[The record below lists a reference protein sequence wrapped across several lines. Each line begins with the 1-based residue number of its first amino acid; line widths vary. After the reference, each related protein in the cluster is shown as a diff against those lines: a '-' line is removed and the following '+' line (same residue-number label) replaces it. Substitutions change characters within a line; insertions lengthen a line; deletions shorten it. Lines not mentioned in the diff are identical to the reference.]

1 MIKHEFRNEDK
12 IKANLEETKELR
24 LEYEYLNSKVYDR
37 NGNRMDEIEKL
48 LDEKNKEFFNLIR
61 YKNWIYTLEDLK
73 RRF

>member
-37 NGNRMDEIEKL
+37 NGKRMDEIEKL
-48 LDEKNKEFFNLIR
+48 LDEKNKEFFNYI
-61 YKNWIYTLEDLK
+61 N
-73 RRF
+73 

>member
-1 MIKHEFRNEDK
+1 MIKHEDRNEDK

-48 LDEKNKEFFNLIR
+48 LDEKNKEFFNLIN
-61 YKNWIYTLEDLK
+61 YIN
-73 RRF
+73 

>member
-37 NGNRMDEIEKL
+37 NGKRMDEIEKL
-48 LDEKNKEFFNLIR
+48 LDEKNKEFFNLIN
-61 YKNWIYTLEDLK
+61 YIN
-73 RRF
+73 

>member
-61 YKNWIYTLEDLK
+61 YKN
-73 RRF
+73 

>member
-48 LDEKNKEFFNLIR
+48 LDEKNKEFFNLIN
-61 YKNWIYTLEDLK
+61 YIN
-73 RRF
+73 